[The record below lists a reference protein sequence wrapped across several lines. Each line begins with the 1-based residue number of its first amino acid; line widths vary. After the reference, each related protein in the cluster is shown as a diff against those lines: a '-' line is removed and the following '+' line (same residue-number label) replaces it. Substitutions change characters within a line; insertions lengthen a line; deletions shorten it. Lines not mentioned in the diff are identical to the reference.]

1 MFGKLF
7 KPRWQHRD
15 AAVRKA
21 AVDTLDPRQQ
31 ADLLASLAREDAS
44 EEVRA
49 SATQRLLDLTV
60 LDTLT
65 RDSHSAPVREAAS
78 DRMMALLAGAVPDG
92 PDRDTRLHLLRH
104 TGNAK
109 VLYHVAQ
116 NGVDGE
122 SRQVALSA
130 LSDADTLCEIALHG
144 HDEALRLAAAQRLES
159 AEHMKRLT
167 KEGRDKRVVRHARE
181 WLRDRQQAEQDRR
194 KREQDCA
201 AVAEALRQHAQRAA
215 DGLYQARLQQLE
227 QRWTELAEHAGEEQT
242 RIATQ
247 ALEQAHQRLARQ
259 AAEAREQQAREA
271 ALGERRAALA
281 TLRQLLDDVTEDT
294 WDTQLG
300 ALRSAVAT
308 QERRWQ
314 AAAEELPAEE
324 GEYQHFQQ
332 LLEQWHNLIALAE
345 QSQSED
351 RELLETLSQR
361 WPRKIPVPR
370 ALQQRPAPAPAPEV
384 TAPSTRAP
392 SAGKAGGSAHQGLVV
407 ALRRE
412 LQKGNLKHA
421 NRLWLKAEAV
431 LEEENDTWLSKQLQ
445 RLEERRNELRDW
457 HAFAAQPK
465 KDRLCE
471 QMEAL
476 IGGNLDAEE
485 QASAIQA
492 LHDEWRELMS
502 SDQDQDQAQWDR
514 FKAASDQAYEPCRA
528 HFRELDEQRAD
539 NLRRREQLC
548 RQLADF
554 VAAQDW
560 QRANWQAVWEIRR
573 QAPQEWKSLQPVRFT
588 DARDVQKRF
597 SALLSEIDQ
606 QMEGAWRE
614 AEQQRQAMIAE
625 AEALLA
631 QEDLDSATREA
642 QQLQKRW
649 RQAGWLPPG
658 RHRPHQKRFRRI
670 MDDLFGARQ
679 ARLEQRRNELEEKQN
694 EGIAVLEQVAAA
706 LKEPLASQDESAL
719 RDHAAALDEL
729 DEAAL
734 GRAGQRQFRRLRE
747 QIQERLAALPR
758 WRRWQRAVLG
768 IEASP
773 DGESSEDDQ
782 TLTVALEALAGIDSP
797 EHARERRLTWQLEQL
812 PRAMKGAN
820 TSPLDEALT
829 LLEARPDGPL
839 DSGLARRLQAA
850 LQAMQP

>member
-21 AVDTLDPRQQ
+21 AVDTLDPQQQ
-31 ADLLASLAREDAS
+31 ADLLASLAREDTN

-49 SATQRLLDLTV
+49 SATRRLLDLTA

-65 RDSHSAPVREAAS
+65 RDSHSDVVREAAS
-78 DRMMALLAGAVPDG
+78 ERMMALLAGAVSDG
-92 PDRDTRLHLLRH
+92 PDLDTRLHLLRH
-104 TGNAK
+104 TGNAR
-109 VLYHVAQ
+109 VLYHVTQ
-116 NGVDGE
+116 NGVDSE
-122 SRQVALSA
+122 SRRTALTS
-130 LSDADTLCEIALHG
+130 LSDADSLCDVALHG

-159 AEHMKRLT
+159 AEHLKRLA
-167 KEGRDKRVVRHARE
+167 KEGRDKRVVRHARD
-181 WLRDRQQAEQDRR
+181 WLRDHQQAEQDRR
-194 KREQDCA
+194 KREQDGA

-227 QRWTELAEHAGEEQT
+227 QRWAELAEHASEEHT
-242 RIATQ
+242 RTATQ

-300 ALRSAVAT
+300 ALRSAIGT
-308 QERRWQ
+308 QERRWL
-314 AAAEELPAEE
+314 AAAEELPVEE
-324 GEYQHFQQ
+324 GERQHFQQ
-332 LLEQWHNLIALAE
+332 LLEQWQSLIALAE

-361 WPRKIPVPR
+361 WPRKIPAPR
-370 ALQQRPAPAPAPEV
+370 TLRQRPVPDPEPAP
-384 TAPSTRAP
+384 TRPA
-392 SAGKAGGSAHQGLVV
+392 AAKAGSSAHQGLVV

-431 LEEENDTWLSKQLQ
+431 LEEESDVWLSKQLQ

-465 KDRLCE
+465 KDQLCE

-476 IGGNLDAEE
+476 IGGDLDPEE

-528 HFRELDEQRAD
+528 HFRELDGQRAE

-573 QAPQEWKSLQPVRFT
+573 QAPQEWKSIQPVRFT

-597 SALLSEIDQ
+597 SALLSAIDQ
-606 QMEGAWRE
+606 QLEGAWRE
-614 AEQQRQAMIAE
+614 AEQQRQNMIGE

-631 QEDLDSATREA
+631 QEDLDGATREA

-679 ARLEQRRNELEEKQN
+679 ARMEQRRTELEEKQS
-694 EGIAVLEQVAAA
+694 EGLAVLEQVAAA
-706 LKEPLASQDESAL
+706 LEEPLASQDESAL
-719 RDHAAALDEL
+719 RDQAAALNEL
-729 DEAAL
+729 DEATL
-734 GRAGQRQFRRLRE
+734 GRPGQRQFRRLRD

-768 IEASP
+768 VEASP
-773 DGESSEDDQ
+773 DGEPSEEDQ

-797 EHARERRLTWQLEQL
+797 EHARERRLGWQLEQL

-829 LLEARPDGPL
+829 LLETRPDGPL
-839 DSGLARRLQAA
+839 DTELARRLQAA